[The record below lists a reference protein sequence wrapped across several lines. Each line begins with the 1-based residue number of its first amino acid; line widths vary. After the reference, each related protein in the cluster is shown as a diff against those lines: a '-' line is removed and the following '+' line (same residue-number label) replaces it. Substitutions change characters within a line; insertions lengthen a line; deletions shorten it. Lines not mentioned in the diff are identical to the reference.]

1 MSKVPSDIDLTLVA
15 KYFAGEADLDEINLV
30 EHWAGESAEHK
41 EEFDKL
47 QKSWALATAGI
58 GMQEW
63 NILKSKEKFLFR
75 IIQAQAIKID
85 DKEKSISQNRKFIRN
100 LMKYAAAAVILI
112 GLSSVIVYTFYI
124 SDREKLMTEQSQTE
138 ISVSD
143 GSKSFLTLADGSK
156 VWLNAG
162 SKIRYDRNYNKKARN
177 IYLTGEAYFNVAKNQ
192 HKSFNVHAGGI
203 VVQAIG
209 TVFNVKAYPEEKLIE
224 TTLLEGSV
232 SIDLNNKSTKKIIL
246 EPKEQ
251 MLYYKPGSENGGS
264 GRAIITKGIE
274 TELYTSWINNKLA
287 INNETLESL
296 TVKLSRKYDVAFH
309 FEDESLKD
317 LRFTGELKNET
328 IEQILEILEISS
340 TLNFQIKG
348 RNILIKKNEHK
359 QNVKK
364 D

>member
-1 MSKVPSDIDLTLVA
+1 MSKAPSDIDLALIA
-15 KYFAGEADLDEINLV
+15 KYFAGEADLNEINQV
-30 EHWAGESAEHK
+30 ELWSGESAENK

-63 NILKSKEKFLFR
+63 NGLKSKEKFLFK
-75 IIQAQAIKID
+75 IIQNQTIKIEER
-85 DKEKSISQNRKFIRN
+85 EKSISRSRKIIRN

-112 GLSSVIVYTFYI
+112 GLSSVIFYTSYFR
-124 SDREKLMTEQSQTE
+124 DREKLMTEQSQTE

-143 GSKSFLTLADGSK
+143 GSKSYITLADGSK

-177 IYLTGEAYFNVAKNQ
+177 IYLTGEAYFSVAKNQ
-192 HKSFNVHAGGI
+192 HKSFNVHAGGVI
-203 VVQAIG
+203 VQAIG
-209 TVFNVKAYPEEKLIE
+209 TVFNVKAYPEEKLVE

-246 EPKEQ
+246 EPYEQ
-251 MLYYKPGSENGGS
+251 MVYYKPGSENGGN
-264 GRAIITKGIE
+264 GRAIITKGIKA
-274 TELYTSWINNKLA
+274 ELYTSWIDNKLT
-287 INNETLESL
+287 INNESLESL

-328 IEQILEILEISS
+328 IEQILEILKISS

-348 RNILIKKNEHK
+348 RNILIKNEHK